1 MCERIVFAEFDWKY
15 HIFWSRTTEELN
27 RKVSLFNYWTDLV
40 LGSVQTYFLETSLY
54 VCLKGATAGVWE
66 GRFCWT
72 WLEISRLFKYKNG
85 GVVPKD
91 FIVSMLKRFFLRL
104 RRNLFLRSRC
114 IHISERSHCRFVRGS
129 TLLNLTGN
137 ITFFLNIKS

>member
-1 MCERIVFAEFDWKY
+1 MSHFFKDKKTKEWDLKI
-15 HIFWSRTTEELN
+15 L
-27 RKVSLFNYWTDLV
+27 LFNCWKDFALASLEKYIFEV
-40 LGSVQTYFLETSLY
+40 GTYVS
-54 VCLKGATAGVWE
+54 LKGATGGMWE
-66 GRFCWT
+66 GCFYRM

-91 FIVSMLKRFFLRL
+91 FIVSMLKRFCLRL

>member
-91 FIVSMLKRFFLRL
+91 FIVSMLKRFFLGWEETY
-104 RRNLFLRSRC
+104 FLEVGAY
-114 IHISERSHCRFVRGS
+114 ISLKGATAGLLEDRPCWIWQEISH
-129 TLLNLTGN
+129 
-137 ITFFLNIKS
+137 FFLNIKS